1 MKSKLFLSVLAVLC
15 SFLTAK
21 AQSPVIDQD
30 NPGRQVINDD
40 LEVIGSLGVGIDTTP
55 NQNYGFDT
63 IILAEN
69 NLRMYFNDTS
79 NTASFPANDWRIT
92 INETINGGLNYF
104 GIDDVTAGT
113 NPFRISAGAGNNA
126 FYISSSGG
134 NVGLG
139 TNAPVVELQVTDGD
153 SPTFRLEQ
161 NNTSGFTPQTWDL
174 AGNETNFFI
183 RDATNGN
190 TLPFR
195 IRPGAPTSAIDIGA
209 AGTVAINGNASNA
222 NISVDLKAANRA
234 MLLNRMDNA
243 GRTALGGSLT
253 AAEAG
258 AIVYDTDDSQIYSW
272 DGTQW
277 VTNGLGTDDQVAD
290 TFQLNGNN
298 LELSLEDDGVAVN
311 TVDLSS
317 FLDNTDDQVA
327 DTFQLNG
334 NNLELSLE
342 DDGVAVNTVD
352 LSLFLDNTD
361 DQVADTFQLNGNNLE
376 LSLENDGVGVNS
388 VDLSGYLDNTDNQDL
403 NLAGNTLSLTNDP
416 TTVDLSGYLDNTD
429 NQDISG
435 SSLIGTDL
443 TIGISGGNSEVVDLS
458 SLDDSGTDD
467 QQLSL
472 ASNTLTLEDGGSV
485 DLSGYL
491 DNTDEQLLGF
501 ALNGNTLTLLITN
514 GNTLMIDLTP
524 VIQPLIDENAAQ
536 QAQIDD
542 IIARLELLEAC
553 ACTLR
558 VPENIQDP
566 NRAVLFQNIPNPFDN
581 STTISYYIPI
591 TYSKA
596 NLVISTVTGQLL
608 FNLPLE
614 VEGEGSID
622 FGKSSLPSGMYFYTL
637 FVEGKKIDTKRMVI
651 E

>member
-15 SFLTAK
+15 SILTAK

-40 LEVIGSLGVGIDTTP
+40 LEVIGSLGVGQDTP
-55 NQNYGFDT
+55 ANQAYGFDT
-63 IILAEN
+63 IILREN
-69 NLRMYFNDTS
+69 NLRIFFDDTS
-79 NTASFPANDWRIT
+79 NSASFPDNDWRLIA
-92 INETINGGLNYF
+92 NETANGGLNYF
-104 GIDDVTAGT
+104 GIDDATAGT
-113 NPFRISAGAGNNA
+113 NPFRILAGAGNNA
-126 FYISSSGG
+126 LYIGSGG

-174 AGNETNFFI
+174 AGNETNFFV
-183 RDATNGN
+183 RDVTNGS

-209 AGTVAINGNASNA
+209 AGTVAINGAASNA
-222 NISVDLKAANRA
+222 NISVDLKATNRA
-234 MLLNRMDNA
+234 MLLNRMDTA
-243 GRTALGGSLT
+243 GRTALAGALT

-258 AIVYDTDDSQIYSW
+258 AIVYDTDDLQIYSW

-277 VTNGLGTDDQVAD
+277 VTNGLGTDDQIAD
-290 TFQLNGNN
+290 AFQLNGNN

-342 DDGVAVNTVD
+342 DDGV
-352 LSLFLDNTD
+352 
-361 DQVADTFQLNGNNLE
+361 
-376 LSLENDGVGVNS
+376 GVNS

-403 NLAGNTLSLTNDP
+403 DLAGNTLSLTNDATTVDLSGYLDNTDNQDLSLAGNTLSLTNDA

-435 SSLIGTDL
+435 SSLVGTDL
-443 TIGISGGNSEVVDLS
+443 TIGISGGASEVVDLS

-472 ASNTLTLEDGGSV
+472 ASNTLMLEDGGSV

-491 DNTDEQLLGF
+491 DNTDEQLLGY
-501 ALNGNTLTLLITN
+501 ALNGNTLTLLITD

-524 VIQPLIDENAAQ
+524 LIQPLIDENAAQ

-566 NRAVLFQNIPNPFDN
+566 NRAMLFQNIPNPFDN

-608 FNLPLE
+608 YNLPLE

-622 FGKSSLPSGMYFYTL
+622 FGKSNLPSGMYFYTL
-637 FVEGKKIDTKRMVI
+637 FVDGKKVDSKRMVI